1 MSEFAQAS
9 GFEYVILVDR
19 TGLGGVEI
27 IHDGVRI
34 TFKPGQHER
43 PVPLFLA
50 EWLARVDQHKVH
62 TKDGDWVSRFGVRDA
77 PQELIARVGEMDDSP
92 IEIDTSRLEGWNSD
106 QYTHDRGDRVEVKQL
121 RRNPQDY
128 ANVATPGTFGK
139 ER

>member
-19 TGLGGVEI
+19 SGLGGTEI

-34 TFKPGQHER
+34 VFKPGQVER

-50 EWLARVDQHKVH
+50 AWLARVDQHKVH
-62 TKDGDWVSRFGVRDA
+62 TTNGDWVSRFGVRDA
-77 PQELIARVGEMDDSP
+77 PDELIRQVGEMDCSP
-92 IEIDTSRLEGWNSD
+92 IKIDTTRMEGWNSD
-106 QYTHDRGDRVEVKQL
+106 MYADRGDHVEVRQL
-121 RRNPQDY
+121 KRQPQDY
-128 ANVATPGTFGK
+128 SNVATPGTFGR

>member
-1 MSEFAQAS
+1 MSEFSQAA

-19 TGLGGVEI
+19 TGQGDVEI

-34 TFKPGQHER
+34 VFKPGQKEK

-62 TKDGDWVSRFGVRDA
+62 TIDGDFVNRFGVRDA
-77 PQELIARVGEMDDSP
+77 PEELTRRVGEMDESP
-92 IEIDTSRLEGWNSD
+92 IEIDTKRLEGWNSD
-106 QYTHDRGDRVEVKQL
+106 AYSDDRGEKTEVRQL
-121 RRNPQDY
+121 RRHPQDY
-128 ANVATPGTFGK
+128 ANVAGGGTYGK